1 MFSGN
6 HILRQ
11 TRHGINLVLQR
22 KKQVFTEN
30 KRCKDSQS
38 AFEDAIET
46 KKVKLFRKKHQDYIQ
61 LHQLYE
67 NLQSCLGQSKLIKML
82 RKPKVFNNSKSV
94 LYHLMKTKQL
104 VKFCSY
110 SKVKGPPNYFK
121 MVTIFI
127 DA

>member
-67 NLQSCLGQSKLIKML
+67 NLQSCLGQSKLIKIL
-82 RKPKVFNNSKSV
+82 RKPKFV

-110 SKVKGPPNYFK
+110 SKVKGPPSYFN
-121 MVTIFI
+121 MVTICI